1 MDYKELD
8 KKEIGARI
16 RARRE
21 SLGMTRE
28 DLGRMLD
35 VTGKF
40 VADIEYGEKG
50 VSNKTLY
57 KLKQILGV
65 STDYILDGIAD
76 NFPDDDTRRL
86 LSENIIGSL
95 SVCSVEQLGCMEQIA
110 RLYIEGIVNKG

>member
-35 VTGKF
+35 VT
-40 VADIEYGEKG
+40 
-50 VSNKTLY
+50 
-57 KLKQILGV
+57 
-65 STDYILDGIAD
+65 
-76 NFPDDDTRRL
+76 
-86 LSENIIGSL
+86 
-95 SVCSVEQLGCMEQIA
+95 
-110 RLYIEGIVNKG
+110 

>member
-1 MDYKELD
+1 MVMEYKELD

-40 VADIEYGEKG
+40 VADIEYGEKA
-50 VSNKTLY
+50 L
-57 KLKQILGV
+57 ILLVCPHAMHGTMTA
-65 STDYILDGIAD
+65 SARHSLTAAFFTCIIL
-76 NFPDDDTRRL
+76 
-86 LSENIIGSL
+86 
-95 SVCSVEQLGCMEQIA
+95 
-110 RLYIEGIVNKG
+110 